1 MYLNLDGSNSVKVI
15 LVCVILGSA
24 HKVSV
29 FSSIE
34 FKQIDMYKFWMTALR
49 QSASETVK
57 CDKCL
62 SGVVSV

>member
-1 MYLNLDGSNSVKVI
+1 MYLNLNGSKSVKVI
-15 LVCVILGSA
+15 LVCVILWSA

-34 FKQIDMYKFWMTALR
+34 LRKSCKFWITTLL

>member
-15 LVCVILGSA
+15 LVCVILRSA

-29 FSSIE
+29 LSSI
-34 FKQIDMYKFWMTALR
+34 KLRKSCKFWITALQ

>member
-1 MYLNLDGSNSVKVI
+1 MYLNLDGSNSVKII

-29 FSSIE
+29 FSSI
-34 FKQIDMYKFWMTALR
+34 KLRKSCKFWITALQ

>member
-24 HKVSV
+24 HKVPV

-34 FKQIDMYKFWMTALR
+34 LSKLTCTNFGLR
-49 QSASETVK
+49 Y
-57 CDKCL
+57 CDSQHL
-62 SGVVSV
+62 RL